1 MSLIHNDVFDNGLT
15 ELQEADELWIFSGA
29 DEPADY
35 AAALAVRCGIKDA
48 PEIGTPVDGTVSG
61 RKVVVS
67 AFNDGAPTVQTT
79 ATRWGLVDTVGER
92 LLTCRLLSGAKTVIL
107 GDNFV
112 LGNLEI
118 EFPDPA
124 SEGE

>member
-1 MSLIHNDVFDNGLT
+1 MALIHDDVFDNGLT

-29 DEPADY
+29 DEPIDY

-48 PEIGTPVDGTVSG
+48 PEIGAPVDGTVSG
-61 RKVVVS
+61 RKAVVS
-67 AFNDGAPTVQTT
+67 AFNDGTPTVQTI

-92 LLTCRLLSGAKTVIL
+92 LLTCRLLSGPKALIL
-107 GDNFV
+107 GDDFM

-118 EFPDPA
+118 EIPDPA
-124 SEGE
+124 QEV